1 MGKSNTDRDAFC
13 YACAQW
19 RPNGCLSTTCYQSPN
34 YRSPSDRVEGMERP
48 SIEELLES

>member
-1 MGKSNTDRDAFC
+1 MAGNMDQDSFC

-19 RPNGCLSTTCYQSPN
+19 RPGGCGSTTCYQSPN
-34 YRSPSDRVEGMERP
+34 YQDPRKVDMLERP